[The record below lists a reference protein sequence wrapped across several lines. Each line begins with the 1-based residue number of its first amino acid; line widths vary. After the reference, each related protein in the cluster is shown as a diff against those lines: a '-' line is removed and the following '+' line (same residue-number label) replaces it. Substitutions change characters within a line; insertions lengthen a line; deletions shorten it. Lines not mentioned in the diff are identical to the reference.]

1 MLARLGSFAV
11 MAAGSASLLLAG
23 DSKAATYDA
32 CRTGGSS
39 NPFSILF
46 KNLVEGDKFQC
57 QDKTFTIGNPQGLI
71 DTNDYTSNP
80 DGGSLKFEWSKI
92 GIGPEDFPYQNDIFS
107 LNIDFVPNLIG
118 PRAGSFEYF
127 IAADV
132 GAGYTLKD
140 VSLDSTVVHDIDGTT
155 TTVTKE
161 VFNPITS
168 DTVTLTSTNGLPSN
182 PFRESLGAPGVRV
195 IDSWTVGDKDTLEN
209 IKNSY
214 RQDFSREP
222 FDEVPGPLPLLGAGA
237 AFGFSRR
244 LRSRLLAAKRV

>member
-1 MLARLGSFAV
+1 MLARLGSGAV
-11 MAAGSASLLLAG
+11 MATCSAALLFAG
-23 DSKAATYDA
+23 DSKAAMYDA
-32 CRTGGSS
+32 CGTGSSS

-46 KNLVEGDKFQC
+46 TALVEGDKFQC
-57 QDKTFTIGNPQGLI
+57 QDKTFTIGDPQALI
-71 DTNDYTSNP
+71 LTNGTHP
-80 DGGSLKFEWSKI
+80 VGGSLTFEWSVKP
-92 GIGPEDFPYQNDIFS
+92 PEIFPFENDIFS
-107 LNIDFVPNLIG
+107 LNINFVPNQNG
-118 PRAGSFEYF
+118 PVSGSFDYF

-132 GAGYTLKD
+132 AAGYTLKD
-140 VSLDSTVVHDIDGTT
+140 VNLDSTVDHGIDGPV

-161 VFNPITS
+161 LLDPITG
-168 DTVTLTSTNGLPSN
+168 DTVTLTSLNGLPSD
-182 PFRESLGAPGVRV
+182 PFRKSLGAPGYSVV
-195 IDSWTVGDKDTLEN
+195 DSWTVGDLDTLQN